1 MNLPFTVEQFLD
13 KFKTYNQSVYPMQ
26 IVFYLLGSTV
36 IFLSLKKIANADRM
50 INAILLVFWL
60 WMGIAY
66 HLVYFTQINKAA
78 YLFGAIFILQG
89 LLFFYH
95 GVLTN
100 RLSYKFRF
108 DRPGWIGALMITF
121 ALIIYPLLGYVFGHI
136 YPASPTF
143 GLPCPTTIFTFGV
156 FMWFDRKIPLSI
168 LIIPFL
174 WSIIGFFA
182 AIHLGIYEDTAL
194 LIADVLGVTMIFL
207 RNKKIAYS
215 TT

>member
-13 KFKTYNQSVYPMQ
+13 IFKTYNQSVYPMQ

-50 INAILLVFWL
+50 INAILSVFWL

-66 HLVYFTQINKAA
+66 HLIYFAQINKAA

-89 LLFFYH
+89 LLFFYC

-100 RLSYKFRF
+100 SLSYKFRF
-108 DRPGWIGALMITF
+108 DKPGWIGALMITF
-121 ALIIYPLLGYVFGHI
+121 ALIIYPFLGYVFGHI

-156 FMWFDRKIPLSI
+156 FMWSDRKIPLPV
-168 LIIPFL
+168 LIIPFI

-182 AIHLGIYEDTAL
+182 AINLGIYEDTGL
-194 LIADVLGVTMIFL
+194 LIAGVSGVIMIFL

-215 TT
+215 TA